1 MDKRTKLLLGELSST
16 DRDSRERAAAL
27 ICNMREIPFVK
38 EIVDLLKNENP
49 DVRIQALT
57 VLGII
62 GGNKEQKKIR
72 KSMKSDVNISVRIA
86 AMVIL
91 ERFGKSSFR
100 NLNKVVRNAIIDKV
114 YKKKIEMQTRGG
126 VLSWTS
132 FKGVLSFRDKQQSFR
147 VLGGIL
153 LTAAVVV
160 ILLLYNNKSFINIKQ
175 VEKKTVQPE
184 KMSKKIMQ
192 RIKDVQDFKQNALL
206 PGGKDSKNPVTI
218 TLNTRYGD
226 KYGDLA
232 QSVYSVREFHK
243 SGMNTLL
250 AFWRKYNFPT
260 IKMERRKDIMDI
272 DTDGETLIFP
282 NLPAMRIRYSLE
294 EGTAAQQVIEKPGND
309 VIIKVTV
316 DKVVVK

>member
-27 ICNMREIPFVK
+27 ICNIREIPFMK
-38 EIVDLLKNENP
+38 EIVDLLKHENP
-49 DVRIQALT
+49 EVRIQALT

-62 GGNKEQKKIR
+62 GGHREHKKIQ

-91 ERFGKSSFR
+91 ERLGKSSFR
-100 NLNKVVRNAIIDKV
+100 DLNKVVRNAIIDKV

-126 VLSWTS
+126 ALSWTS
-132 FKGVLSFRDKQQSFR
+132 FEEVLSFRNKRQSFG
-147 VLGGIL
+147 VLGGVIL
-153 LTAAVVV
+153 AAAVVV
-160 ILLLYNNKSFINIKQ
+160 IMFLYNNKSFIKIKQ

-192 RIKDVQDFKQNALL
+192 RIKDVQDFKQNALS
-206 PGGKDSKNPVTI
+206 PGGEDSKNSVTMS
-218 TLNTRYGD
+218 LNTHYGD
-226 KYGDLA
+226 TYGDVA
-232 QSVYSVREFHK
+232 QMVYSVQEFQK
-243 SGMNTLL
+243 SGMNTLM
-250 AFWRKYNFPT
+250 AFWRKHNFPT
-260 IKMERRKDIMDI
+260 AKMERKKDIMNI
-272 DTDGETLIFP
+272 DTDGETLVFP

-294 EGTAAQQVIEKPGND
+294 EGTAAHQVIEKPDND